1 MIRNRGESILGK
13 DRLPPSISVIL
24 LLELVSL
31 GATIPVIAYYV
42 RSFGGSAFHVTLCF
56 FLTAAPKIFLQPLWG
71 GLSDRIGRKPVML
84 FSLAGSLVSY
94 GMWAYAPSFGNTSGG
109 LAALLGLSPALF
121 WLLAS
126 RAMFGLFGAQLTLGA
141 SVVADCLPSEQ
152 RARGMGILGATAGIG
167 FIIGPILGGIVAAH
181 VSYAAVGWMNVALEA
196 LALVIA
202 LAALPETA
210 PRNAEAVRRIR
221 KSAARVWRLALA
233 HRSVGRLLGS
243 VLIGTTGL
251 SVIQGTLV
259 VLAEDRW
266 GYDVM
271 QTGKLLS
278 VFFLVGAAVQ
288 GGGLRPLVPRF
299 GELNLAR
306 AGYLMIAAGLAALI
320 PGGHYSVLW
329 ISLFLISIGIAL
341 STPTVTS
348 LLSSATHEEDQGRVQ
363 GLNQGVT
370 GLGRSISGVSM
381 GGLYDAFG
389 PAAPFGSSSVLVLI
403 ALGILLVYRKPET
416 ETLFHPN
423 AVDPP
428 GTGAGISGHGAG

>member
-1 MIRNRGESILGK
+1 MKRTKGPSILGK
-13 DRLPPSISVIL
+13 GRLPPSISLIL

-31 GATIPVIAYYV
+31 GATIPVIAYYA
-42 RSFGGSAFHVTLCF
+42 RSLGGSAFHVTLCF

-71 GLSDRIGRKPVML
+71 GLSDRIGRKPVMV
-84 FSLAGSLVSY
+84 FSLVGSMASY
-94 GMWAYAPSFGNTSGG
+94 GMWALAPS
-109 LAALLGLSPALF
+109 LS

-126 RAMFGLFGAQLTLGA
+126 RALFGLFGAQLTLGT
-141 SVVADCLPSEQ
+141 SVVADRLPAEE

-167 FIIGPILGGIVAAH
+167 FIIGPILGGVVAART
-181 VSYAAVGWMNVALEA
+181 SYAAVGWMNVGLEA
-196 LALVIA
+196 LAVAIT

-210 PRNAEAVRRIR
+210 PRGAAARRRIR
-221 KSAARVWRLALA
+221 KSAARVWRLAFD
-233 HRSVGRLLGS
+233 HHSTRRLLGS
-243 VLIGTTGL
+243 VLVGTTGL

-278 VFFLVGAAVQ
+278 LFFLIGAAVQ

-306 AGYLMIAAGLAALI
+306 AGHLMIAAALAALM
-320 PGGHYSVLW
+320 PDGPVSVLW
-329 ISLFLISIGIAL
+329 VSLLLVSVGTAL
-341 STPTVTS
+341 TTPTVTS

-370 GLGRSISGVSM
+370 GLGRSFSGISM
-381 GGLYDAFG
+381 GGLYDRFG
-389 PAAPFGSSSVLVLI
+389 PAAPFGSSSFLVL
-403 ALGILLVYRKPET
+403 AAFAILLVYRKPNGESR
-416 ETLFHPN
+416 FHPSAAN
-423 AVDPP
+423 GAPP
-428 GTGAGISGHGAG
+428 EGDVG